1 MKISKT
7 KSTLGEWLVYWFEVY
22 KKPILSKSSIENI
35 ERVIR
40 LHLPEELKAEK
51 LKDLHPADI
60 DEALVAIRSTR
71 MRKYSFHVLNNSLNK
86 AYRLDL
92 IKEDIMKKA
101 EAVRH
106 RQKQSRPLTHEEQ
119 AEFIKA
125 IEKSPQRELF
135 LFYLY
140 TGVRRTEALRLEWRD
155 IDFQRKTIHIRG
167 TKSAT
172 SDRVLYLIPEVEELL
187 QRQRAKALPGERVFP
202 WSCGYIDQV
211 FKRLCPNHH
220 LHDLRHTFITRCAE
234 SGININ
240 VAQSLA
246 GHSDIKVTL
255 QVYTHV
261 SAAFQKSEY
270 TKFKL

>member
-1 MKISKT
+1 MKINKT
-7 KSTLGEWLVYWFEVY
+7 VRTLGEWLAYWFEVY
-22 KKPILSKSSIENI
+22 KKPILSQSGSDNI

-40 LHLPEELKAEK
+40 LHIPAKLKAEN
-51 LKDLHPADI
+51 LRELHPADI

-71 MRKYSFHVLNNSLNK
+71 MRKYAFHVLNNSLNK

-92 IKEDIMKKA
+92 IKDDIMKKA
-101 EAVRH
+101 EPARH
-106 RQKQSRPLTHEEQ
+106 KQKQGRPLTHEEQ
-119 AEFIKA
+119 AVFVRG

-140 TGVRRTEALRLEWRD
+140 TGARRAEALRLEWRD
-155 IDFQRKTIHIRG
+155 VNFEGKTLHIRG

-172 SDRVLYLIPEVEELL
+172 SDRVLYLLPEVEEILR
-187 QRQRAKALPGERVFP
+187 RQRAKGLAGERVFP
-202 WSCGYIDQV
+202 WCCGYVDQV
-211 FKRLCPNHH
+211 FKRHCPNHR
-220 LHDLRHTFITRCAE
+220 LHDLRHTFLTRCAE

-270 TKFKL
+270 AKFRL